1 MSLRRILPSLA
12 LPLLTVLA
20 CQDKQPADA
29 GKTDTGKTD
38 ATKTDA
44 GKTDAAKTDATKT
57 DTDPA
62 KPAEP
67 RVGAQAREPMPDERH
82 FA

>member
-38 ATKTDA
+38 ATGRLKVD
-44 GKTDAAKTDATKT
+44 GQ
-57 DTDPA
+57 DP
-62 KPAEP
+62 
-67 RVGAQAREPMPDERH
+67 
-82 FA
+82 